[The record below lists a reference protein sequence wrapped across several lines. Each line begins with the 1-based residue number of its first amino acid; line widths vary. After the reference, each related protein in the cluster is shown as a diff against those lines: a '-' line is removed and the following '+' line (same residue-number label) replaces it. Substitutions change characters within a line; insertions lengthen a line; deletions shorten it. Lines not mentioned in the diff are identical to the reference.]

1 MKTSLKKFAPFGVY
15 LAILSAL
22 VSFGLFIIRQKFD
35 LFLQISLGFVLIG
48 LAISI
53 LLDPNK
59 AREILTGRQAKYS
72 SNTVVLSI
80 AFIGILIVLNLI
92 ANSNS
97 IRWDF
102 TEDKQNT
109 LTQETIDTI
118 KSLPEKVTALAFFT
132 PRFPSGDANR
142 MLESYKYNSQG
153 KFDYQF
159 VDPDIDPVSAKD
171 SNVTRDG
178 TIVFKMAGRQEQVTF
193 SDEQEITSALIRLAN
208 PGSRVVYFLTGHGE
222 YDINGSS
229 DKKISYLKTALESK
243 NYSLNPLNLISTPKI
258 PDDALAIIVDRPLQ
272 PLTQQEVDL
281 IKSFVDGGKSIV
293 LLMEPQP
300 LTNFGSAKDPL
311 ADYLTSAWGLS
322 MNNDIIVDP
331 KVNPPLAAVADFYGD
346 HLITKKMQG
355 MVSVFPTARSLT
367 SKNVSADIAIVDL
380 IKTSQ
385 DSWGETDFSGIEQ
398 NQISFDQ
405 AKDLPGPLTV
415 AIAAE
420 NNKTKSRV
428 VLIGDSDFSSD
439 DDFQNYGNGIFIVN
453 AVDWAAQQDNLIH
466 LTPRKNTQR
475 LLIPPQQFTM
485 GLILFG
491 SVFLM
496 PLMIIFAG
504 VTVFIQRRR
513 RV

>member
-15 LAILSAL
+15 LAIISAL
-22 VSFGLFIIRQKFD
+22 VSFGLLIVRQKFD
-35 LFLQISLGFVLIG
+35 LFLQISLGFILIG

-72 SNTVVLSI
+72 SNTLVLSI
-80 AFIGILIVLNLI
+80 AFIGILVVINVI
-92 ANSNS
+92 ANNNS
-97 IRWDF
+97 VRWDF
-102 TEDKQNT
+102 TEDKENT

-132 PRFPSGDANR
+132 PRFPSNDASR

-159 VDPDIDPVSAKD
+159 VDPDVDPVSAKD

-178 TIVFKMAGRQEQVTF
+178 TIVLKMAGRQEQVTF

-208 PGSRVVYFLTGHGE
+208 PGNRALYFLTGHGE
-222 YDINGSS
+222 YDLNGSS
-229 DKKISYLKTALESK
+229 DKKISDLKTALESK
-243 NYSLNPLNLISTPKI
+243 NYTLNSLNLISTPKI
-258 PDDALAIIVDRPLQ
+258 PENALAIIIDRPLQ
-272 PLTQQEVDL
+272 PLTQNEVEL
-281 IKSFVDGGKSIV
+281 IKSFVDGGKSIL

-300 LTNFGSAKDPL
+300 LTNFGDANDPFD
-311 ADYLTSAWGLS
+311 DYLTTAWGLS
-322 MNNDIIVDP
+322 MNNDIIIDPNVD
-331 KVNPPLAAVADFYGD
+331 PPLAAVADFYGN
-346 HLITKKMQG
+346 HLITNKMQNIITI
-355 MVSVFPTARSLT
+355 FPTARSLFT
-367 SKNVSADIAIVDL
+367 KSVSADVAYVDL

-385 DSWGETDFSGIEQ
+385 DSWGETDFSSIEQ

-405 AKDLPGPLTV
+405 SKDLPGPITI

-420 NNKTKSRV
+420 NNKNKSRV
-428 VLIGDSDFSSD
+428 VIIGDSDFTSD
-439 DDFQNYGNGIFIVN
+439 DDFQNYGNGIFMVN
-453 AVDWAAQQDNLIH
+453 AVDWAAHQDSLIQ
-466 LTPRKNTQR
+466 LTPRQNTQR

-513 RV
+513 RI